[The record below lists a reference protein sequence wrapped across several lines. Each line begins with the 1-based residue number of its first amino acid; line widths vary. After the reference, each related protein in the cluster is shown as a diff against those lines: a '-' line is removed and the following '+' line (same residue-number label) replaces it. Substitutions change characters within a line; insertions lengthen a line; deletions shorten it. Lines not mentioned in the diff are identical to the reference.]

1 MGRGFK
7 YHFIRFG
14 RLGSVTSVPVH
25 SMMPGPATR
34 QRGNV
39 EVARP
44 LDCPHIEPTVFLGFS
59 LSGISLEGVTCAFS
73 LRYAWTSIGPWYSQ
87 SHGMNEA
94 LARAVRF
101 QPGALRHDVVS
112 PSTTCRRCR
121 QAHEASRAEWS
132 SVRVPTPTLQN
143 RRLRSCLR
151 SRETRIRALVQ
162 GRTASGCGVPESGG
176 GPRPGRSRR

>member
-14 RLGSVTSVPVH
+14 RLGSVTSVLVH

-44 LDCPHIEPTVFLGFS
+44 LDCSHIEPTVFLGFS

-112 PSTTCRRCR
+112 PLYDLP
-121 QAHEASRAEWS
+121 AL
-132 SVRVPTPTLQN
+132 PTGARGEP
-143 RRLRSCLR
+143 
-151 SRETRIRALVQ
+151 
-162 GRTASGCGVPESGG
+162 SGVE
-176 GPRPGRSRR
+176 

>member
-14 RLGSVTSVPVH
+14 RLGSVTSVLVH

-44 LDCPHIEPTVFLGFS
+44 LDCSHIEPTVFLGFS

-112 PSTTCRRCR
+112 PLYDL
-121 QAHEASRAEWS
+121 
-132 SVRVPTPTLQN
+132 P
-143 RRLRSCLR
+143 
-151 SRETRIRALVQ
+151 ALLA
-162 GRTASGCGVPESGG
+162 GARDEPSGVE
-176 GPRPGRSRR
+176 